1 MGAPMK
7 CVAFDLGAS
16 SGKLF
21 EGHIEN
27 DRLHVAPVYAFP
39 NGIVRLGDDMYWDFM
54 RIYSELCEGLR
65 RAEARAPVDSLGID
79 SFNNDFS
86 LIDARGEMLI
96 PIRSYRDPRTQ
107 RHWDEIFAIM
117 PQREVYMRSGNQIA
131 PFNTLMQLAAMK
143 LSGQG
148 FLLEN
153 AHRLLMLPDLLG
165 YYITGKACIE
175 YTLAAETELLDLN
188 QRVWIDDILNAYG
201 IPKRLLPELRMPG
214 TVLGAST
221 PEFNA
226 QNRLRGFNFV
236 NVSEHDTASAFLAS
250 PLGRKAAFISSGT
263 WALVGAECDA
273 PVINDLSYR
282 ANLANE
288 GGMDGHHRL
297 LRNVMGSWLIQELRR
312 DYALDGQDYSF
323 AEIQAMA
330 LQAAPFRFPIDPDS
344 PEFYL
349 PGEMRKKIRSVSL
362 RANGSAPET
371 PGEFFRCVYEALTM
385 KYRLCVDLLEEAL
398 GCSYEAVNI
407 FGGGCQ
413 DMLCNQFAANACGR
427 RVVAGP
433 IDASSI
439 GNIAV
444 QLIAH
449 GELKNVAE
457 ARALIA
463 RSFELKTFE
472 PQDHAE
478 WNLHYADYRRL
489 FGL

>member
-27 DRLHVAPVYAFP
+27 DRLHVAPVYVFP
-39 NGIVRLGDDMYWDFM
+39 NGIVRLGDGMYWDFM

-117 PQREVYMRSGNQIA
+117 PQREVYMHSGNQIA
-131 PFNTLMQLAAMK
+131 PFNTLMQLAAMN
-143 LSGQG
+143 LGGQG

-250 PLGRKAAFISSGT
+250 PLGRNAAFISSGT